1 MSGPSWAGHL
11 TAEERRLFRR
21 LDAPVRIQDFLEN
34 LPINFE
40 PSGETCSS
48 PRVVLRE
55 RRAHCLEGALVAA
68 AAQWFHGRRPLLLD
82 LKANRHDVDH
92 VVAPFRAGRSWGA
105 MSKTN
110 HAVLRF
116 RDPVYRGPRE
126 LAMSYFHEYFRDDG
140 RKTLVSFSDPFDLRP
155 LGWRWIVSEEP
166 LWDLSYALDAS
177 RHRRI
182 LPGGS
187 RRTLR
192 RADPIE
198 RDAGRLTAWPAPR

>member
-1 MSGPSWAGHL
+1 MPGPSWGKHL
-11 TAEERRLFRR
+11 SVEERRLFRR
-21 LDAPVRIQDFLEN
+21 LDTPVRIQDFLES

-40 PSGETCSS
+40 PHGWTCMS
-48 PRVVLRE
+48 PRQVLRE
-55 RRAHCLEGALVAA
+55 RRAHCLEGALFAA
-68 AAQWFHGRRPLLLD
+68 AALWYHGRRPLLLD
-82 LKANRHDVDH
+82 LKANRHDIDH

-105 MSKTN
+105 VSKTN

-155 LGWRWIVSEEP
+155 LGWGWIVSETP
-166 LWDLSYALDAS
+166 LWDLSHALDVS

-182 LPGGS
+182 LPGRA
-187 RRTLR
+187 RRRLR

-198 RDAGRLTAWPAPR
+198 RDAGRLIAWPTR